1 FVEAVKWV
9 GAKIGVEVREVAR
22 AQEGP
27 DPREPLWEVN
37 AAVGEF
43 FRGQLWDSAG
53 GEAARSYIAGRG
65 ISREDAERFTLG
77 FAPRD
82 GNLLREHLRTLGFDD
97 DRQLAAGVLV
107 RREGS
112 DDLRGRFRQRLM
124 FPIFDLREHV
134 VGFGGRVL
142 DEGEPKYLNS
152 SESEVFAKRRL

>member
-1 FVEAVKWV
+1 
-9 GAKIGVEVREVAR
+9 
-22 AQEGP
+22 
-27 DPREPLWEVN
+27 
-37 AAVGEF
+37 
-43 FRGQLWDSAG
+43 
-53 GEAARSYIAGRG
+53 
-65 ISREDAERFTLG
+65 
-77 FAPRD
+77 
-82 GNLLREHLRTLGFDD
+82 TLGFDD

-152 SESEVFAKRRL
+152 SESEVFAKRRLLYGLNWAKQSIRRADRLLLVEGYFDLIRLVLAGIDEVVAPLGT